1 MDAIRKD
8 FPILNRRIDGKPLIY
23 LDSTATSLKPQAV
36 LDAMDE
42 YYTSYGA
49 NVFRG
54 IYKIS
59 ERATLAYESAR
70 ERIAKFIGAKEKEEV
85 IFTR

>member
-1 MDAIRKD
+1 MPLWYIYNMDAIRKD

-42 YYTSYGA
+42 YYTLYGA

-54 IYKIS
+54 I
-59 ERATLAYESAR
+59 
-70 ERIAKFIGAKEKEEV
+70 
-85 IFTR
+85 